1 MLLCLLLLGS
11 RPGGCNAIS
20 AHGQEEMGVAE
31 GAESRTR
38 WGVLRVWRGG
48 NGKYHEGRNLGWK
61 VCVEWG
67 GGGPVSGERRE
78 GVCEERGV
86 GLEVGLGTRGRD
98 LREEGSG
105 QVRGLG
111 RRKGGA
117 CGQRDLET
125 GYERRT
131 CPRGAKK
138 WRR

>member
-1 MLLCLLLLGS
+1 MGS
-11 RPGGCNAIS
+11 ITKVGTS
-20 AHGQEEMGVAE
+20 AGRCVWSGV
-31 GAESRTR
+31 
-38 WGVLRVWRGG
+38 
-48 NGKYHEGRNLGWK
+48 
-61 VCVEWG
+61 

-105 QVRGLG
+105 QVWGLG
-111 RRKGGA
+111 RRNEGA

-125 GYERRT
+125 GYKRRK